1 MAGTLPEEKA
11 ALWFR
16 SLPAAEEA
24 LRVVSWDPG
33 GEKVQFGAA
42 RGTNPCAS
50 PHASRERPGAMRV
63 QVKVNTDPHPPLH
76 PLPGATGNSQPRVPR
91 AGFTAGAE
99 LNRKFW
105 RIGEGGRPRLLGT
118 LGKEVSLAS

>member
-33 GEKVQFGAA
+33 GEKVQFGVAK
-42 RGTNPCAS
+42 GTNLV
-50 PHASRERPGAMRV
+50 RPRM
-63 QVKVNTDPHPPLH
+63 
-76 PLPGATGNSQPRVPR
+76 PR
-91 AGFTAGAE
+91 AKYPE
-99 LNRKFW
+99 R
-105 RIGEGGRPRLLGT
+105 
-118 LGKEVSLAS
+118 